1 MPVSKR
7 KGGGGCSDRIW
18 RRKCYTPP
26 PTPSPPPVSPPRQR
40 RKKQK
45 KVFPAFFTAS
55 AGEEQQQQ
63 SLSRDRTRKTLSLSL
78 GFLSYHISLFQGW
91 LESARHNNNSAA
103 AANLVNLA
111 AYAGYKKV
119 FVLGKWTLVSCC
131 SIRSLLLL
139 LLYMITCP
147 VTPKIKRRGKGGPFF
162 LLPHMIYWSMSIF
175 HEQAWVTLLLQRSR
189 NSQEETKKVRVNS

>member
-1 MPVSKR
+1 MKAEML
-7 KGGGGCSDRIW
+7 
-18 RRKCYTPP
+18 YT
-26 PTPSPPPVSPPRQR
+26 TSYSVSPPAETEETE
-40 RKKQK
+40 KS
-45 KVFPAFFTAS
+45 FSSFFTAS

-63 SLSRDRTRKTLSLSL
+63 SLSRDRTRKTHSLSLSL

-119 FVLGKWTLVSCC
+119 FVLGKWNLMSCC
-131 SIRSLLLL
+131 SIRSLPLL

-147 VTPKIKRRGKGGPFF
+147 VTFQKEKEEKKESHFL

>member
-1 MPVSKR
+1 MPLSKR
-7 KGGGGCSDRIW
+7 KEEDGATGYEGGNAIHHLLLRL
-18 RRKCYTPP
+18 PP
-26 PTPSPPPVSPPRQR
+26 PWRR

-55 AGEEQQQQ
+55 AGEKQQQQ
-63 SLSRDRTRKTLSLSL
+63 SLSRDRARKTLSLSL
-78 GFLSYHISLFQGW
+78 SVSFLSYHISLFQGW

-147 VTPKIKRRGKGGPFF
+147 VTFQKEKEGEKERDFL